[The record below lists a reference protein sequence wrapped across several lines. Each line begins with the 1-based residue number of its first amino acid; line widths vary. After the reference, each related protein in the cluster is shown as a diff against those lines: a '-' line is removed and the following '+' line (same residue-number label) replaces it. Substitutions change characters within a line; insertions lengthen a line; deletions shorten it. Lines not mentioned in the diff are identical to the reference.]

1 MRTLDPSASL
11 ECVFLVSVMIV
22 QQLACFPTQPVLRS
36 AWFPSCVL
44 RAVWL
49 GVKSG
54 GSSSILVSEGPCG
67 SPDDLVGVSLSDELG
82 ALGRVEVK
90 APRCPESSLG
100 SFFLHSGRPSA
111 LCSGQGS
118 SPAAASQ
125 DHQTEGGSMRGR
137 QSGSESSA
145 RSDGSLSLC
154 LCTAASSPNGSVLSA
169 AQRHDFIKMTQGPKL
184 ALPLQPAAPP
194 LTNND
199 PV

>member
-1 MRTLDPSASL
+1 MRTLGPSAPL

-22 QQLACFPTQPVLRS
+22 QQLACFPTQPVPRG
-36 AWFPSCVL
+36 AWLPSCVL

-49 GVKSG
+49 GVKSR
-54 GSSSILVSEGPCG
+54 GSSSIVVSEGP

-100 SFFLHSGRPSA
+100 SLFLQSGRPSA

-125 DHQTEGGSMRGR
+125 DHQTKGGSMRGR
-137 QSGSESSA
+137 QGGSESS
-145 RSDGSLSLC
+145 RDTSRGVCSWRGGERMTEELSLQTEHPRPRSEVA
-154 LCTAASSPNGSVLSA
+154 LYTRDLIRSS
-169 AQRHDFIKMTQGPKL
+169 R
-184 ALPLQPAAPP
+184 PP
-194 LTNND
+194 G
-199 PV
+199 

>member
-1 MRTLDPSASL
+1 MRTLGPSAPL
-11 ECVFLVSVMIV
+11 ECVFLVSMMIV
-22 QQLACFPTQPVLRS
+22 QQLACFPTQPVLRG
-36 AWFPSCVL
+36 AWLPSCVL

-49 GVKSG
+49 GVKSR
-54 GSSSILVSEGPCG
+54 GSSSIVVSEGP

-100 SFFLHSGRPSA
+100 SLFLQSGRPSA

-125 DHQTEGGSMRGR
+125 DHQTKEGSMRGR
-137 QSGSESSA
+137 QGGSESSA

-154 LCTAASSPNGSVLSA
+154 LCMAASSLNGSVRPA
-169 AQRHDFIKMTQGPKL
+169 AQRHNFIKVTEGPRL